1 MATNLEFIDST
12 EVTSSTSAFSFDN
25 IFSDKYDVYEIYLT
39 GFSTVGST
47 NTSQY
52 IRLIDS
58 GGSVISTTTYD
69 YAFLRMPVNTSFS
82 EGRSTTANFFVTG
95 QMDLTPEVQNTK
107 MIVYNPYSSS
117 SYTFVQGQTS
127 TRFAGNGNG
136 YKFIGV
142 EHTAQTIRG
151 IQVLEPNV
159 RPFDKGKISVYGVK

>member
-25 IFSDKYDVYEIYLT
+25 IFSANYDVYEIYLT

-47 NTSQY
+47 QTSQY

-58 GGSVISTTTYD
+58 GGSVVSTTTYD
-69 YAFLRMPVNTSFS
+69 YAFLRMPANTSFS
-82 EGRSTTANFFVTG
+82 EGKSTTANFFVTG

-117 SYTFVQGQTS
+117 SYTFVQGQTA

-159 RPFDKGKISVYGVK
+159 RPFDEGKISVYGVK